1 MKHIVSFNIPPYL
14 HLKLIEEAKSRLISA
29 SALLRQILQER
40 YESEIAVQE
49 NEKQKVTA
57 DEQTVVKQ

>member
-14 HLKLIEEAKSRLISA
+14 HLKLIKEAKSRLISA

-40 YESEIAVQE
+40 YE

>member
-40 YESEIAVQE
+40 YE